1 MPDDWYIT
9 IQIETFFSIAK
20 RAAFKKCS
28 FSAVPKRP
36 DPNFREKHT
45 ATELKP
51 EIVPDP
57 QSNAVSCL
65 VTSRYFLILSIYLY
79 PSRAP
84 PSTLK
89 FNGSGLI
96 PVGASITS

>member
-20 RAAFKKCS
+20 FAAFKKCS
-28 FSAVPKRP
+28 FSAGPNLP
-36 DPNFREKHT
+36 APNFRLKHT
-45 ATELKP
+45 TTALKP

-65 VTSRYFLILSIYLY
+65 VTSRYFLI
-79 PSRAP
+79 
-84 PSTLK
+84 
-89 FNGSGLI
+89 
-96 PVGASITS
+96 